1 MSVLARIFFINF
13 ANRMETY
20 INKEWAALLRPE
32 MEKPYF
38 QSLWQRVEAAYSQR
52 TCFPPKEKIF
62 AALNA
67 CPIDG
72 IKAVILGQDPY
83 HEQGE
88 AEGLS
93 FSCSL
98 MPGKRWPPSLKN
110 ILKEVSSETGCPMP
124 ESGSLMRWARQ
135 GVLLLNTVLTVE
147 EGKANS
153 HAAWGWQRF
162 TDKIISLVN
171 DRRQG
176 VVFFLWGNQAQKKAG
191 LIDGQRHLIIRSAH
205 PSPLSAY
212 RGFFN
217 SGQFLKAN
225 EYLRLRGEKEI
236 EW

>member
-1 MSVLARIFFINF
+1 
-13 ANRMETY
+13 MEKN
-20 INKEWAALLRPE
+20 ISKEWAALLRPE

-38 QSLWQRVEAAYSQR
+38 QSLWQQVEAAYGER
-52 TCFPPKEKIF
+52 TCFPPQDKIF

-67 CPIDG
+67 CPIDE

-98 MPGKRWPPSLKN
+98 IPSKRWPPSLKN
-110 ILKEVSSETGCPMP
+110 ILKEVSAETGRVLP
-124 ESGSLMRWARQ
+124 ETGSLMRWARQ

-153 HAAWGWQRF
+153 HATWGWQRF
-162 TDKIISLVN
+162 TDHIISIVN
-171 DRRQG
+171 ERREH
-176 VVFFLWGNQAQKKAG
+176 VVFFLWGNQAQKKRS
-191 LIDGQRHLIIRSAH
+191 LIDEGRHLVIQSAH

-225 EYLRLRGEKEI
+225 EYLRQHGEQEI

>member
-1 MSVLARIFFINF
+1 
-13 ANRMETY
+13 MEKN
-20 INKEWAALLRPE
+20 ISKEWAALLRPE

-38 QSLWQRVEAAYSQR
+38 QSLWQRVEAAYGER
-52 TCFPPKEKIF
+52 TCFPPQDKIF

-67 CPIDG
+67 CPIDE

-98 MPGKRWPPSLKN
+98 MPSKRWPPSLKN
-110 ILKEVSSETGCPMP
+110 ILKEVSAETGRVLP
-124 ESGSLMRWARQ
+124 ETGSLMRWARQ

-153 HAAWGWQRF
+153 HATWGWQRF
-162 TDKIISLVN
+162 TDHIISIVN
-171 DRRQG
+171 ERREH
-176 VVFFLWGNQAQKKAG
+176 VVFFLWGNQAQKKRS
-191 LIDGQRHLIIRSAH
+191 LIDEGRHLVIQSAH

-217 SGQFLKAN
+217 SGQFLKTN
-225 EYLRLRGEKEI
+225 EYLRQHGEQEI

>member
-1 MSVLARIFFINF
+1 MKKNICEA
-13 ANRMETY
+13 
-20 INKEWAALLRPE
+20 WAHLLRPE

-38 QSLWQRVEAAYSQR
+38 QSLWQRVENAYEEH
-52 TCFPPKEKIF
+52 TCFPPEDKIF

-67 CPIDG
+67 CPIEEVR
-72 IKAVILGQDPY
+72 AVILGQDPY
-83 HEQGE
+83 HEQGQ

-98 MPGKRWPPSLKN
+98 MPAKKWPPSLKN
-110 ILKEVSSETGCPMP
+110 ILKEVSAETGRPLA
-124 ESGSLMRWARQ
+124 ETGSLMRWAKQ

-162 TDKIISLVN
+162 TDTIISLVN
-171 DRRQG
+171 SRREN
-176 VVFFLWGNQAQKKAG
+176 VVFFLWGNQAQKKLA
-191 LIDGQRHLIIRSAH
+191 LIDEQRHLAILSAH

-212 RGFFN
+212 RGFFD
-217 SGQFLKAN
+217 SGQFIKAN
-225 EYLRLRGEKEI
+225 EYLRRHGEKEI